1 MPLVRFKTG
10 DISFL
15 MDTPCDCGR
24 NSVRLGPIL
33 GRKKQMMKIKG
44 TTIYPESIYAVLDN
58 IPGVSEYFIT
68 ASSDYDLSDKV
79 KVFVAVSDTACT
91 EKLIL
96 DRLQAMLRVTPEVAI
111 TTEETVMRWRSA
123 GNSRKIVR
131 FIDDR
136 KGI

>member
-1 MPLVRFKTG
+1 
-10 DISFL
+10 
-15 MDTPCDCGR
+15 
-24 NSVRLGPIL
+24 
-33 GRKKQMMKIKG
+33 
-44 TTIYPESIYAVLDN
+44 
-58 IPGVSEYFIT
+58 
-68 ASSDYDLSDKV
+68 
-79 KVFVAVSDTACT
+79 VFVAVNDSACT

-96 DRLQAMLRVTPEVAI
+96 DKLQATLRVTPEVAI